1 MKNTFWISTAPRTG
15 SMCLFNV
22 VREVFYINQ
31 HNVFPGKIPKYDK
44 EFLEIYNS
52 KSLLDK
58 DDSNKYVFK
67 VHSPLKSDLP
77 NSKILTTIR
86 DPRDVCASFREFM
99 KSDFEKSMTIAK
111 NMIDFV
117 KNYESFDKDYLMFFK
132 YEDIEND
139 PINTII
145 NISKFIECQIN
156 FDKAES
162 ISKKFTKDNVKKLI
176 QNIDEK
182 LDKKIKEKQPI
193 DQSEI
198 VYLSKDNYRAFDI
211 NTGFQTNHIS
221 KRNSGDWKR
230 VFSQKEIDII
240 NSDKKLNFFCAE
252 YNYH

>member
-1 MKNTFWISTAPRTG
+1 
-15 SMCLFNV
+15 
-22 VREVFYINQ
+22 
-31 HNVFPGKIPKYDK
+31 
-44 EFLEIYNS
+44 
-52 KSLLDK
+52 
-58 DDSNKYVFK
+58 
-67 VHSPLKSDLP
+67 
-77 NSKILTTIR
+77 
-86 DPRDVCASFREFM
+86 M

-145 NISKFIECQIN
+145 NISKFIECRIN

-176 QNIDEK
+176 QNIKEK
-182 LDKKIKEKQPI
+182 LDKKIKENQKI
-193 DQSEI
+193 NQSEI

-221 KRNSGDWKR
+221 KRNSGDWKQ

-240 NSDKKLNFFCAE
+240 NSDEKLNFFCAE
-252 YNYH
+252 YNYD